1 MLINKFRM
9 LNINLN
15 TPLAIIGLL
24 FLFSCAPKKEVEKT
38 VKFRMSDVMMRKC
51 KIDTVKSQ
59 HVQSEM
65 RLFGKIE
72 PDNNKMAQVYS
83 ILGGNVIRIDVEL
96 GDYVKKGQVL
106 AVIRSTEVAE
116 FQKELLNAKSELTIA
131 QKRLQVARELNTSK
145 LNSDMDVKVA
155 ERELKSAELELE
167 RMNEVYGIYKLSSG
181 STFQIVAPISGFI
194 VRKDI
199 NQNELLRPDNSN
211 VLFSIA
217 EINEMWVMAYVNE
230 SDISKVKLGYDAEVS
245 TLSFPDET
253 YHGKIDKI
261 FNTIDQETK
270 ALKVRVRIPNGDFK
284 LKPDMN
290 AMIVVRNTEE
300 EKMIAIPSSAIV
312 FDKSKNWVVVFKNR
326 GDIETR
332 KVEVAKTINNFTY
345 IKHGLKEGEKIISLN
360 GILVYNAINE

>member
-1 MLINKFRM
+1 MLKRK
-9 LNINLN
+9 LNIQI
-15 TPLAIIGLL
+15 AIVSMLL
-24 FLFSCAPKKEVEKT
+24 LMSCSSKKEVESE
-38 VKFRMSDVMMRKC
+38 VKFRLSDVMLKKC
-51 KIDTVKSQ
+51 KIDTVKSLN
-59 HVQSEM
+59 VQSEM

-116 FQKELLNAKSELTIA
+116 FQKDLLNAKSELNIA
-131 QKRLQVARELNTSK
+131 EKRLQVARELNASK
-145 LNSDMDVKVA
+145 LNSDMDVKIA
-155 ERELKSAELELE
+155 ERELKSAELELG
-167 RMNEVYGIYKLSSG
+167 RMNEVYGIYKLKSG

-194 VRKDI
+194 VQKDI

-253 YHGKIDKI
+253 YSGKIDKI

-270 ALKVRVRIPNGDFK
+270 AMKVRVRIPNADFK

-290 AMIVVRNTEE
+290 ATIVVRNTEDK
-300 EKMIAIPSSAIV
+300 KMIAVPASAVI
-312 FDKSKNWVVVFKNR
+312 FDKSKNWVVVFRNR

-332 KVEVAKTINNFTY
+332 KVDVVKTINNVAY
-345 IKHGLKEGEKIISLN
+345 IKRGLEEGEQIISEN
-360 GILVYNAINE
+360 GILVYTAINE

>member
-1 MLINKFRM
+1 MFKRKLIRYIAIVGIVF
-9 LNINLN
+9 
-15 TPLAIIGLL
+15 LA
-24 FLFSCAPKKEVEKT
+24 SCSNKKEAET
-38 VKFRMSDVMMRKC
+38 DVKFRMSDTMMRKC

-59 HVQSEM
+59 NIQSEM

-116 FQKELLNAKSELTIA
+116 FQKELLNAKSELAIA
-131 QKRLQVARELNTSK
+131 EKRLQVARELNSSK

-155 ERELKSAELELE
+155 ERELKSAELELG

-194 VRKDI
+194 VQKDI

-230 SDISKVKLGYDAEVS
+230 SDISKVKLGYDAEIS
-245 TLSFPDET
+245 TLSFPDEK
-253 YHGKIDKI
+253 YSGKIDKI

-270 ALKVRVRIPNGDFK
+270 AMKVRVRIPNADFK
-284 LKPDMN
+284 LKPEMN
-290 AMIVVRNTEE
+290 ATIVVRNTEE
-300 EKMIAIPSSAIV
+300 EKMIAIPASAII
-312 FDKSKNWVVVFKNR
+312 FDKSKNWVVVYRNR

-332 KVEVAKTINNFTY
+332 KVEVDKTINGIAY
-345 IKHGLKEGEKIISLN
+345 IKRGLEVGEKIISNN
-360 GILVYNAINE
+360 GILVYTAINE

>member
-1 MLINKFRM
+1 MMLQRKF
-9 LNINLN
+9 
-15 TPLAIIGLL
+15 TTQFAIIGLL
-24 FLFSCAPKKEVEKT
+24 VLSSCTPKSEGTKD
-38 VKFRMSDVMMRKC
+38 VKFRMSDVMMKKC
-51 KIDTVKSQ
+51 KIDTVESQ
-59 HVQSEM
+59 SVESEM

-83 ILGGNVIRIDVEL
+83 ILGGNVIRIEVEL
-96 GDYVKKGQVL
+96 GDYVKKGQVM

-131 QKRLQVARELNTSK
+131 QKKLGVARELNASK

-167 RMNEVYGIYKLSSG
+167 RMNEIYGIYQLSSG

-194 VRKDI
+194 VQKDI

-261 FNTIDQETK
+261 FNTIDPETK
-270 ALKVRVRIPNGDFK
+270 SLKVRIRIPNPDFN

-290 AMIVVRNTEE
+290 ATIVVRNTEA
-300 EKMIAIPSSAIV
+300 EKMIAIPSSALV
-312 FDKSKNWVVVFKNR
+312 FDKSKNWVVVFRNR
-326 GDIETR
+326 GDVESR
-332 KVEVAKTINNFTY
+332 RVEVAKTIQNKTY
-345 IKHGLKEGEKIISLN
+345 IKHGLKEGEKIISKN

>member
-1 MLINKFRM
+1 MFKRK
-9 LNINLN
+9 LN
-15 TPLAIIGLL
+15 TQLAIFGI
-24 FLFSCAPKKEVEKT
+24 FLVASCSPKKDAETE
-38 VKFRMSDVMMRKC
+38 VKFRMSDTMMRKC

-59 HVQSEM
+59 NIQSEM

-116 FQKELLNAKSELTIA
+116 FQKDLLNAKSELTIA
-131 QKRLQVARELNTSK
+131 EKRLQVARELNSSK

-155 ERELKSAELELE
+155 ERELKSAELELA

-194 VRKDI
+194 VQKDI

-245 TLSFPDET
+245 TLSFPDEK
-253 YHGKIDKI
+253 YSGKIDKI

-270 ALKVRVRIPNGDFK
+270 AMKVRVRIPNADFK

-290 AMIVVRNTEE
+290 ATIVVRNTEE
-300 EKMIAIPSSAIV
+300 QKMIAIPASAVI
-312 FDKSKNWVVVFKNR
+312 FDKSKNWVVVYRNR

-332 KVEVAKTINNFTY
+332 KVEVDKTINGITY
-345 IKHGLKEGEKIISLN
+345 IKRGLEDGEKIISNN
-360 GILVYNAINE
+360 GILVYTAINE

>member
-1 MLINKFRM
+1 MKFKQKINIQ
-9 LNINLN
+9 LSIISIL
-15 TPLAIIGLL
+15 LA
-24 FLFSCAPKKEVEKT
+24 SCSPKKEVENE
-38 VKFRMSDVMMRKC
+38 VKFRLSDAMLKKC

-59 HVQSEM
+59 NIQSEM

-96 GDYVKKGQVL
+96 GDYVKKGQVM

-116 FQKELLNAKSELTIA
+116 FQKESLNAKSELAIA
-131 QKRLQVARELNTSK
+131 QKKLQVARELNASK
-145 LNSDMDVKVA
+145 LDSDMDVKIA

-181 STFQIVAPISGFI
+181 STFQIIAPISGFI
-194 VRKDI
+194 VQKDI

-230 SDISKVKLGYDAEVS
+230 GDISKVKLGYDAEIS

-253 YHGKIDKI
+253 YKGKIDKI

-270 ALKVRVRIPNGDFK
+270 AMKVRVRIPNADFK
-284 LKPDMN
+284 LKPEMN
-290 AMIVVRNTEE
+290 ATIVVRNTEE
-300 EKMIAIPSSAIV
+300 EKMIAVPASAVI
-312 FDKSKNWVVVFKNR
+312 FDKSKNWVVVYRNR

-332 KVEVAKTINNFTY
+332 KVEVAKTINNMTY
-345 IKHGLKEGEKIISLN
+345 IKHGLKEGEQIISEN
-360 GILVYNAINE
+360 GILVYTAINE